1 MTIPLTASS
10 LSLDGTEANL
20 IGSGNDAPI
29 PESALD
35 DAPVPES
42 ASAED
47 NNLTSEQ
54 AVEPEEEHCESDD
67 APAYGATES
76 ATESAIEAAIETAE
90 DPKIKHW
97 KESDFAVGCVSVTWK
112 DDQPSWWCF
121 SKRSSDANG
130 YEDRS
135 ARPVSFLSASSSI
148 VCGCLGAGRV
158 GNMAVLAQ
166 STENIEEEIVD
177 PETGELTTRQKKR
190 PKLLWVIGP
199 YWTVNLFITF
209 PLILGVSGWIGY
221 KKIVDANLTII
232 ITWSIGTFLLV
243 FSLCM
248 ISCRNPGI
256 LYRHSQIPSAAEE
269 EWRWN
274 DQARTYRP
282 ASSRFDSECQV
293 VVEGFDHTCP
303 WTGTAIG
310 SRNMLWFKTFVC
322 MVPIMLVYTLVV
334 AAFGGLLRPFF
345 R

>member
-10 LSLDGTEANL
+10 LSLDGTEGNL

-29 PESALD
+29 QEIAQDDAPIPESAQ
-35 DAPVPES
+35 E
-42 ASAED
+42 

-54 AVEPEEEHCESDD
+54 TVEQEEEHCQSDD
-67 APAYGATES
+67 APAYGATDT
-76 ATESAIEAAIETAE
+76 ATESAIEAAIETAIETAE
-90 DPKIKHW
+90 DRKIKHW
-97 KESDFAVGCVSVTWK
+97 KDSDFAVGCVSVTWK
-112 DDQPSWWCF
+112 DDQPSWWCT
-121 SKRSSDANG
+121 SKSSGNANG

-135 ARPVSFLSASSSI
+135 ARPLSCVAASSSI

-166 STENIEEEIVD
+166 STENFDEEIVD
-177 PETGELTTRQKKR
+177 PETGELTTRQKQR

-221 KKIVDANLTII
+221 KKIVDANLAVI
-232 ITWSIGTFLLV
+232 ITWSIGTFLMV

-256 LYRHSQIPSAAEE
+256 QYRHSQIPSAAEE

-293 VVEGFDHTCP
+293 VVEGFDHT
-303 WTGTAIG
+303 
-310 SRNMLWFKTFVC
+310 
-322 MVPIMLVYTLVV
+322 
-334 AAFGGLLRPFF
+334 
-345 R
+345 